1 MTSGVT
7 TCKSPTNKRTNV
19 RMTEHPQEHR
29 QPSRVMEHPQEHSP
43 AGRQA
48 WAADPASPAVPSPQ
62 DQALIPLGTEWA
74 NASLPLLL
82 PPQVLV

>member
-1 MTSGVT
+1 
-7 TCKSPTNKRTNV
+7 
-19 RMTEHPQEHR
+19 MTEHPQEHR

-43 AGRQA
+43 VGRQA

-74 NASLPLLL
+74 MQAFLSCCRLKFWSEK
-82 PPQVLV
+82 